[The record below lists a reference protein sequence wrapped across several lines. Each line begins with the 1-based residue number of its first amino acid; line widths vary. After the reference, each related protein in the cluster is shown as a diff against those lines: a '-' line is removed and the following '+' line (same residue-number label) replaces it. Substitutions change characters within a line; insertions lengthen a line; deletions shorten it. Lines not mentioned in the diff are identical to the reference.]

1 MLVLREIEAE
11 TRADRQALATMIGQ
25 VALDTVGG
33 RLQRYRVWPMRECAY
48 GGI

>member
-25 VALDTVGG
+25 VALDTVGDG
-33 RLQRYRVWPMRECAY
+33 CSATGCGL
-48 GGI
+48 

>member
-33 RLQRYRVWPMRECAY
+33 TAAALQGVAY
-48 GGI
+48 EGVCL